1 MAGSHQNIQIVNEAE
16 CGKCRNVWA
25 TCCNSS
31 PYRQGNGD
39 HFGRWRAT
47 SSVFS
52 TKKME
57 LGLKVNQATAKLEPF
72 LIAQNKVARKPAT
85 ETNNAACLSL
95 PRSLRKRAIKV
106 NPPRPRPPIF
116 VGLPLDVVSD
126 LNIVNHDKA
135 IEAGLCA
142 LSLLGVHGVDLPISW
157 GIATDNGWSSYLA
170 IAAMARDAGLRLRVS
185 LNLHGHEHPNL
196 PLPKYVSRAAHSD
209 PDIFF
214 TDLSSNRY
222 HDCLS
227 FSVDD
232 LPVLGGR
239 TPMEVY
245 EEFFHNFRHAF
256 SDFFDST
263 ITDITVGLGPNGE
276 LRYPSFPPPSNNR
289 PIIGVGEFQCY
300 DKYMLADLKRHAED
314 VCQPF
319 WGLGGPHDAPRY
331 NASPNLGNNFFKERN
346 GSWET
351 PYGQF
356 FLSWYSGI
364 LLSHGDRL
372 LSVASNALGD
382 LPTPMCAKVPFVHWW
397 HNTRSRPS
405 QLTAGL
411 YNTHGRDGYES
422 IASIF
427 AKHSCKMIIPGIEL
441 SDRDQ
446 HQELQSSPES
456 LFSQIVTACKKHGV
470 RVVGENSSLIRV
482 GGNGFNRIKKNLFDN
497 NMRLDSLT
505 YHRMGVELFCPEN
518 WPLFTE
524 FVRSMVQPKWDSDDK
539 PNNEEAFSIIASE
552 LGNDQEMQRV

>member
-1 MAGSHQNIQIVNEAE
+1 
-16 CGKCRNVWA
+16 
-25 TCCNSS
+25 
-31 PYRQGNGD
+31 
-39 HFGRWRAT
+39 
-47 SSVFS
+47 
-52 TKKME
+52 ME
-57 LGLKVNQATAKLEPF
+57 LGLKVNQAAAKLVPF
-72 LIAQNKVARKPAT
+72 LSTQNKAAWKPVTTANDVAY
-85 ETNNAACLSL
+85 LSL
-95 PRSLRKRAIKV
+95 SRRSLRKRAIKV
-106 NPPRPRPPIF
+106 GRTRAVQSEAIVAEKRMKSTKLSKVNPPRPRSPPPLF

-126 LNIVNHDKA
+126 SNIVNHDKA
-135 IEAGLCA
+135 IEAGLRA

-157 GIATDNGWSSYLA
+157 GFASDNGWSSYLA
-170 IAAMARDAGLRLRVS
+170 VAAMARDAGLRLRVS
-185 LNLHGHEHPNL
+185 LNLHAHEHPNL
-196 PLPKYVSRAAHSD
+196 PLPKFVSDAAHSD

-214 TDLSSNRY
+214 TDLSRNRH

-227 FSVDD
+227 FAVDD

-245 EEFFHNFRHAF
+245 DEFFHNFRLAF

-276 LRYPSFPPPSNNR
+276 LRYPSFPPPSNSR

-314 VCQPF
+314 VCQPC
-319 WGLGGPHDAPRY
+319 WGLGGPHDAPQY
-331 NASPNLGNNFFKERN
+331 HSLPNVGNNFFKERN

-351 PYGQF
+351 PYGKF
-356 FLSWYSGI
+356 FLSWYSGM

-382 LPTPMCAKVPFVHWW
+382 LPTPMCAKVPLVHWW

-411 YNTHGRDGYES
+411 YNIQGKDSYES

-441 SDRDQ
+441 SDQ
-446 HQELQSSPES
+446 EQPQELHSSPE
-456 LFSQIVTACKKHGV
+456 LLLSQIVTACKKQGV

-482 GGNGFNRIKKNLFDN
+482 GTNGFNRIKKNLFDN
-497 NMRLDSLT
+497 NMRLDSFT
-505 YHRMGVELFCPEN
+505 YHRMGVELFSPEH

-524 FVRSMVQPKWDSDDK
+524 FVRSMVQPEWDSDDK
-539 PNNEEAFSIIASE
+539 PSSEEAFPITVSE